1 MRHFVRQDNQMKGVA
16 LLANPA
22 KELLSQFKNEKNKLE
37 RYKNQ
42 LVELNSLATST
53 TSQLKDIVVT
63 SSNTNTFD
71 NQMARISDLKTE
83 IANQSLLV
91 SIEMQKLKYYVNSL
105 SDDKYVSVIK
115 LRYFEDL
122 PWFEVQEEMG
132 CSERAMYSYHGLAL
146 KEINKMMDVQ

>member
-1 MRHFVRQDNQMKGVA
+1 MRHFVRQDNQMKGVV

-22 KELLSQFKNEKNKLE
+22 KELLSQFKHEKNKLE

-42 LVELNSLATST
+42 LVELNSLVTST

-63 SSNTNTFD
+63 SSKNNSFD
-71 NQMARISDLKTE
+71 DQLARISDLKTE
-83 IANQSLLV
+83 IANQSLV
-91 SIEMQKLKYYVNSL
+91 VNIEMQKVKYYVNSL

-122 PWFEVQEEMG
+122 AWYEVQEEMR
-132 CSERAMYSYHGLAL
+132 CSDRAVYRYHGLAL
-146 KEINKMMDVQ
+146 KELNEMMAK